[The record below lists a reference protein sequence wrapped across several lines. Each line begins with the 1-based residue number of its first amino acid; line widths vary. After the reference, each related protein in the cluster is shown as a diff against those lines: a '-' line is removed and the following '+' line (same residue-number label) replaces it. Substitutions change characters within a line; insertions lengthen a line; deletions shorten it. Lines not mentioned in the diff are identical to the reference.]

1 MLSLWLVEGFLKCG
15 ESEITIK
22 DISLPKVFIYLL
34 QYGKSLIISY
44 LKVISLL
51 KPTNIDI
58 AVIDKQISY
67 IYECLFNKDL
77 DIKANSLFAIST
89 LSENPDYLEYFV
101 KNQLLDNIYELSN
114 HMNILWN
121 NDLQIAITKTIK
133 TLSAYKPSDKVL

>member
-1 MLSLWLVEGFLKCG
+1 M
-15 ESEITIK
+15 
-22 DISLPKVFIYLL
+22 
-34 QYGKSLIISY
+34 
-44 LKVISLL
+44 
-51 KPTNIDI
+51 
-58 AVIDKQISY
+58 
-67 IYECLFNKDL
+67 FNKDL

-89 LSENPDYLEYFV
+89 LSENPDYLEYFI